1 MEKSDTEI
9 DDPIGVIVTASHIL
23 GDEGLGDMLWGH
35 VSIRDPEGR
44 GLWMKAHLF
53 GFEEIE
59 RENVLLISFDGE
71 ILEGS
76 GRRHGE
82 YPIHTE
88 IMRARPDV
96 NCVVH
101 THPFHAVAFAAT
113 QQPLLPMSHDA
124 TPFTPPDI
132 PRFTRTGELITT
144 AELGAD
150 LARTLGDR
158 PALLI
163 PHHGVAVAGPT
174 VSAAVMSTILLEH
187 ACASQLAAR
196 DIKTWSSDE
205 EALSKRSVCWSPT
218 QFDIG
223 WDYFV
228 RKSERLR
235 RSGR

>member
-1 MEKSDTEI
+1 MEKSDKEI
-9 DDPIGVIVTASHIL
+9 DDPIGVIVKASHVL

-44 GLWMKAHLF
+44 GLWMKAHHY

-71 ILEGS
+71 ILEGT

-113 QQPLLPMSHDA
+113 QQPLLPMTHDA

-132 PRFTRTGELITT
+132 PRFTQTGNLITT
-144 AELGAD
+144 RELGEA

-163 PHHGVAVAGPT
+163 PHHGVAVSGAA
-174 VSAAVMSTILLEH
+174 VSAAVMLTILLEH

-196 DIKTWSSDE
+196 DIKSW
-205 EALSKRSVCWSPT
+205 
-218 QFDIG
+218 
-223 WDYFV
+223 
-228 RKSERLR
+228 
-235 RSGR
+235 

>member
-1 MEKSDTEI
+1 MDNSAITT
-9 DDPIGVIVTASHIL
+9 DDPVSLVVSASHIL

-44 GLWMKAHLF
+44 GIWMKAHLY

-59 RENVLLISFDGE
+59 RDNVLLISFDGE
-71 ILEGS
+71 ILEGT

-113 QQPLLPMSHDA
+113 MQPLLPMSHDA

-132 PRFTRTGELITT
+132 PRFTKTGGLILTR
-144 AELGAD
+144 ELGED
-150 LARTLGDR
+150 LARTLADR

-163 PHHGVAVAGPT
+163 PHHGVAVTGDNAA
-174 VSAAVMSTILLEH
+174 AAVMRTILLEH

-196 DIKTWSSDE
+196 DVRSWSSDE
-205 EALSKRSVCWSPT
+205 EALAKRDICWAPS
-218 QFDIG
+218 QYDIG

-228 RKSERLR
+228 RRAERNR
-235 RSGR
+235 RNVR

>member
-1 MEKSDTEI
+1 M
-9 DDPIGVIVTASHIL
+9 V
-23 GDEGLGDMLWGH
+23 WGH
-35 VSIRDPEGR
+35 VSLRDPDGR
-44 GLWMKAHLF
+44 GVWMKAHLF

-71 ILEGS
+71 ILEGG

-113 QQPLLPMSHDA
+113 QQPLLPMSHDS
-124 TPFTPPDI
+124 TLFTPPDI
-132 PRFTRTGELITT
+132 PRFTLTGDLITT
-144 AELGAD
+144 QELGES
-150 LARTLGDR
+150 LAKTLGDR
-158 PALLI
+158 PAALI
-163 PHHGVAVAGPT
+163 PHHGVAVTGAN
-174 VSAAVMSTILLEH
+174 VAAAVMSTVLLEH

-196 DIKTWSSDE
+196 DVKTWSSDE
-205 EALSKRSVCWSPT
+205 EALAKRANCWTPS
-218 QFDIG
+218 QLEMG

-228 RKSERLR
+228 RRSEKLR
-235 RSGR
+235 RSADR

>member
-1 MEKSDTEI
+1 MEKSDREI
-9 DDPIGVIVTASHIL
+9 DDPVGVIVRASHVL

-44 GLWMKAHLF
+44 GIWMKAHLF

-71 ILEGS
+71 ILEGT

-113 QQPLLPMSHDA
+113 QQPLLPMTHDA
-124 TPFTPPDI
+124 TPFVPPDI

-144 AELGAD
+144 RELGED

-163 PHHGVAVAGPT
+163 PHHGVAIADKT
-174 VSAAVMSTILLEH
+174 VSGAVMMTILLEH
-187 ACASQLAAR
+187 ACASQLEAR
-196 DIKTWSSDE
+196 DVKTWSSDQ
-205 EALSKRSVCWSPT
+205 EALAKRAVCWAPS

-235 RSGR
+235 AGR